1 LRDGLLQRDAAA
13 RSLRRADGRGG
24 PGQAQLRQG
33 AVSPLGLPVAHDG
46 SERARRPGRRRPDE
60 LTRPRRMA
68 NEKTGDPAVD
78 TFLKGY
84 SPQVRVIAVKT
95 REVILSVLPGATEK
109 VFPGWKVIQYGAGA
123 GREGVFAVMS
133 PQKERVNLGLTN
145 GADLADP
152 QGLLEGT
159 GSGIRHV
166 KLTSAEAA
174 GAPAVRQL
182 VSDAL
187 QALRNGG

>member
-1 LRDGLLQRDAAA
+1 
-13 RSLRRADGRGG
+13 
-24 PGQAQLRQG
+24 
-33 AVSPLGLPVAHDG
+33 
-46 SERARRPGRRRPDE
+46 
-60 LTRPRRMA
+60 MA
-68 NEKTGDPAVD
+68 NPKTGDPAVD

-123 GREGVFAVMS
+123 GREGVFAVIS
-133 PQKERVNLGLTN
+133 PQKERVNLGLAN
-145 GADLADP
+145 GAGLADP
-152 QGLLEGT
+152 QGLLEGSGT
-159 GSGIRHV
+159 GIRHV

-182 VSDAL
+182 LIDAV